1 LSKTGY
7 WFRIALLNFFVAG
20 LVGLTLRFAFVVE
33 LPWPDFMNGMHAHSH
48 VAMLGWLYMAIY
60 ALFIELFLPES
71 VKNSKKYTW
80 LFWASEITIIG
91 IFITMITKGYHVS
104 SIAFLSAHVV
114 LSYVFLVNFLKD
126 LRHTKGAEVS
136 KRFASTA
143 LWFMALSTLAL
154 WAMGPLMTMS
164 MAGSAFY
171 YATVQFFLH
180 FQFNGWF
187 IFAGL
192 AIFFRVLGQQG
203 MSLDRKALDQFYYL
217 LVISCLLT
225 YVLAVTWSTPIPLL
239 FWINSL
245 GVILQAG
252 ALFVFARMILRA
264 YQSAQKLLSPAGRR
278 LFGVAMISFALKII
292 MQAMVVVPY
301 FATVSYTVRN
311 FVIGFIHLILIGMLT
326 HMVLGAAVNTGI
338 INPESKR
345 AKAGFLVLL
354 TGFLLTE
361 VLLFLQGTM
370 FWAALGFIPYY
381 YELLFAASV
390 LLPVAVLLI
399 LISGKKRVVV

>member
-1 LSKTGY
+1 
-7 WFRIALLNFFVAG
+7 
-20 LVGLTLRFAFVVE
+20 
-33 LPWPDFMNGMHAHSH
+33 
-48 VAMLGWLYMAIY
+48 
-60 ALFIELFLPES
+60 
-71 VKNSKKYTW
+71 
-80 LFWASEITIIG
+80 
-91 IFITMITKGYHVS
+91 
-104 SIAFLSAHVV
+104 
-114 LSYVFLVNFLKD
+114 
-126 LRHTKGAEVS
+126 
-136 KRFASTA
+136 
-143 LWFMALSTLAL
+143 
-154 WAMGPLMTMS
+154 
-164 MAGSAFY
+164 
-171 YATVQFFLH
+171 
-180 FQFNGWF
+180 
-187 IFAGL
+187 
-192 AIFFRVLGQQG
+192 
-203 MSLDRKALDQFYYL
+203 
-217 LVISCLLT
+217 
-225 YVLAVTWSTPIPLL
+225 
-239 FWINSL
+239 
-245 GVILQAG
+245 LQAG